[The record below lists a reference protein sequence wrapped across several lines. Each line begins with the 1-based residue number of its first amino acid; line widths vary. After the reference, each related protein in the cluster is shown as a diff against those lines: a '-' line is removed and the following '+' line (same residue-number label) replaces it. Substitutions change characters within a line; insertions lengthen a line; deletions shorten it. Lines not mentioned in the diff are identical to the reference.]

1 VTVRVRKIAG
11 SLIWQ
16 IAARNLKTPTYLFA
30 ATDLSTAGSYS
41 GSLSGGNFVV
51 EGPPTVFPLTQET
64 DSMNEK
70 KLPSPRPPEANL
82 SALSAASYKVL
93 GRLQKG
99 YAYEV
104 HGAWRF
110 RGSHTAT
117 RKPTLACLLMKGLA
131 ERVETD
137 RYAQIRITDAGRSF
151 NRESAVP
158 SNSALR
164 KPLAGIGIDTPY
176 T

>member
-1 VTVRVRKIAG
+1 
-11 SLIWQ
+11 
-16 IAARNLKTPTYLFA
+16 
-30 ATDLSTAGSYS
+30 
-41 GSLSGGNFVV
+41 
-51 EGPPTVFPLTQET
+51 
-64 DSMNEK
+64 MNEK
-70 KLPSPRPPEANL
+70 KLPSRPSREANL

-110 RGSHTAT
+110 RGSHRST
-117 RKPTLACLLMKGLA
+117 REPTLACLLAKGLA
-131 ERVETD
+131 ERVEID
-137 RYAQIRITDAGRSF
+137 RHVLIRITGAGRSF
-151 NRESAVP
+151 NRGSALP
-158 SNSALR
+158 SNNALR